1 MDDVATDI
9 GVAEHYLSEEQAQ
22 LRRHANLQLASL
34 EQPVFLG
41 NEATDYLGIAGDLLR
56 NYQQQK
62 KLLAGYRCPV
72 DRRIQDFLNTYFSEN
87 QLESTVTLPG
97 STFVLDRPHLARELS
112 LPPGANQFSSPYVNS
127 YRLLQGVLHNPVN
140 DRRTTKGVFHIT
152 EGGLPVPKDKKAVPV
167 NVFHA
172 LFQQAMQ
179 PPEEAL
185 SLPFTSAQDE
195 QAKLWVSLLL
205 RPLVSPAI
213 PDINLEK
220 SMEIRVFAPGSLV
233 SNLDFLE
240 RIFGNAGD
248 PFLPENDAAL
258 DISAWSGH
266 TGCIILAPHLVKCRA
281 RDIGLPHFDQAAERQ
296 RSDGMYWKDED
307 DLYNGGAPFK
317 IVCRDMRG
325 VIVTII
331 ADNYFGYS
339 KKEVKSQISYAAN
352 LYGGCE
358 EEHSGGAVAFPCYN
372 LGEVFQ
378 PDTRIKRGSHNFA
391 EMVKTYGAFM
401 EVREPGYAID
411 KRYPDIIYVPENT
424 RFDLLGEYV
433 SWESGGIC
441 HRIKLLA
448 RHTYIYPFGYKV
460 RMEKH
465 PKSPA
470 WRLIGTEAEGT
481 FCHKPCTVSGG
492 GKSEISKSILGTL
505 ISGPLYIGDIKEDL
519 DFVESIFTRDYSDRF
534 NDPQQKD
541 ARSFLN
547 EDRSLGSSIKLLTPS
562 ETEYTSEYNDWLE
575 SIPQHIRALAYII
588 KRFYRQDWGNRW
600 REHFSVNVVNSYPG
614 HELKFGDR
622 LLVATYL
629 RVGVE
634 PSGSWRIYKLRQDY
648 VGADKVQME
657 DDITVS
663 ATVAASC
670 LGYQHCEYD
679 NPSFKLVLN
688 CEQRLFQ
695 RPDDAIHRGLDL
707 QAEADLAEE
716 DNFISNF
723 EPLDA
728 GSARELIEDA
738 IGFYKYTDHMQQ
750 LIQRAAIADDGRLF
764 VSSAHPRL
772 VNGKPTPNVRY
783 LQQRPDLVNAR
794 EVYIAEMGVRLYQNI
809 PQTHPIYF
817 PVNAVLPGRRNNAG
831 DPAKHI
837 RSLAVYN
844 PLHYQELPELF
855 MDYIS
860 SLTGKSPST
869 TGAGSEGAL
878 TKGPFNALMAT
889 ADLNNALVSTILCN
903 YDGFSSAAG
912 YIGPDYKMEHD
923 ISLLIPEIWCR
934 IPVSQRN
941 AHYMIE
947 RGYLE
952 KLEDFAHEG
961 KTILASRLGY
971 RITSQFVHAYLG
983 KIFDNPNVVFEDA
996 MLKPELQDMA
1006 EYVDGISN
1014 IVEAQ
1019 QRAAQEYLDDGSVEN
1034 ACPPLKALLHIM
1046 ATGHYQHMDVN
1057 HPDFRYMFTREYLL
1071 QSDWYHERLSIKQ
1084 EREIQLWQ
1092 RHAAY
1097 VDGLLQNDGVLDE
1110 VERLDLEE
1118 KRDVIERHLQYLYS
1132 DAYLECLQGT
1142 IGADW
1147 IDQGRR

>member
-1 MDDVATDI
+1 MADVVTDV
-9 GVAEHYLSEEQAQ
+9 GVESYLSEEQSQ
-22 LRRHANLQLASL
+22 LRKHANLQLASL
-34 EQPVFLG
+34 EQPVFQG
-41 NEATDYLGIAGDLLR
+41 NEASDYLGIAGDLLR

-62 KLLAGYRCPV
+62 KLLAGYRCPA
-72 DRRIQDFLNTYFSEN
+72 DRRIQDFLNTYFHDN
-87 QLESTVTLPG
+87 QIEGSVSLPG
-97 STFVLDRPHLARELS
+97 STFVLDRPQLARELS
-112 LPPGANQFSSPYVNS
+112 LAPGTNHFSSHFVNS
-127 YRLLQGVLHNPVN
+127 YRLIQGILHNPVN

-152 EGGLPVPKDKKAVPV
+152 EGGLPIPKDKKAVPS

-172 LFQQAMQ
+172 LFQRAML
-179 PPEEAL
+179 PPDETMC
-185 SLPFTSAQDE
+185 LPFTSNQGE

-213 PDINLEK
+213 PNINLEK

-240 RIFGNAGD
+240 RIFGNTGD
-248 PFLPENDAAL
+248 PYLPENDAAL
-258 DISAWSGH
+258 DIHAWSGH

-281 RDIGLPHFDQAAERQ
+281 RDMGLPHFDQATERQ
-296 RSDGMYWKDED
+296 RRDGMYWKLED
-307 DLYNGGAPFK
+307 DLYNDGEPFK

-391 EMVKTYGAFM
+391 DMVKTYAALM
-401 EVREPGYAID
+401 EVREQGYAID

-424 RFDLLGEYV
+424 RFDLLGQYV
-433 SWESGGIC
+433 SWEKGGVC
-441 HRIKLLA
+441 QRIKLLA

-460 RMEKH
+460 RIEKH

-492 GKSEISKSILGTL
+492 GKSEISKSILGSL
-505 ISGPLYIGDIKEDL
+505 ISGPLYIGDIQEDL
-519 DFVESIFTRDYSDRF
+519 DFVESIFTRDYSNRF
-534 NDPQQKD
+534 NDPQQIDK
-541 ARSFLN
+541 RSFLN

-562 ETEYTSEYNDWLE
+562 ETEYTNEYNDWLE
-575 SIPQHIRALAYII
+575 TIPQHIRALAYII
-588 KRFYRQDWGNRW
+588 KRFYRQEWGEHW
-600 REHFSVNVVNSYPG
+600 REHFSVNVVNGYPG
-614 HELKFGDR
+614 HEFKFGKR
-622 LLVATYL
+622 TLVATYL
-629 RVGVE
+629 RVGEE
-634 PSGSWRIYKLRQDY
+634 PNGSWRIYKLRQDY

-663 ATVAASC
+663 ATVSSAC
-670 LGYQHCEYD
+670 LGYHHSEYN
-679 NPSFKLVLN
+679 NPSVKLVLN
-688 CEQRLFQ
+688 CEMKLFQ
-695 RPDDAIHRGLDL
+695 RPDDAIYRGQDL
-707 QAEADLAEE
+707 QAEADLAQQ

-723 EPLDA
+723 EPLDSGYA
-728 GSARELIEDA
+728 QELIDDA
-738 IGFYKYTDHMQQ
+738 LGFYKYTEYMQQ
-750 LIQRAAIADDGRLF
+750 LIQRAASTGDGRLF

-783 LQQRPDLVNAR
+783 LQQRPDLANTR
-794 EVYIAEMGVRLYQNI
+794 EMYIAEMGVRLYQDI
-809 PQTHPIYF
+809 PQMQPIYF

-831 DPAKHI
+831 DPANNI
-837 RSLAVYN
+837 RPLAVYN
-844 PLHYQELPELF
+844 PIHYQELPELF

-878 TKGPFNALMAT
+878 TKGPFNALSAT
-889 ADLNNALVSTILCN
+889 ADLNNALVSTVLCG

-912 YIGPDYKMEHD
+912 YIGPDYKVEHD

-934 IPVSQRN
+934 IPVAQRD
-941 AHYMIE
+941 ARYMIE

-952 KLEDFAHEG
+952 RLDDFEYEG
-961 KTILASRLGY
+961 KLILASRLGY

-983 KIFDNPNVVFEDA
+983 KIFDNPNVVFEEA
-996 MLKPELQDMA
+996 MLKPELQDLA
-1006 EYVDGISN
+1006 AYVAGIGN

-1019 QRAAQEYLDDGSVEN
+1019 QRVAQEYLNDGSVEN
-1034 ACPPLKALLHIM
+1034 ACPPLKALIHIM
-1046 ATGHYQHMDVN
+1046 ATGHYQHLDVN

-1071 QSDWYHERLSIKQ
+1071 QSDWYRERLAIKQ
-1084 EREIQLWQ
+1084 AREIQLWQ

-1097 VDGLLQNDGVLDE
+1097 IDGLLQNDGVLDE
-1110 VERLDLEE
+1110 IERIELEE
-1118 KRDVIERHLQYLYS
+1118 KRSDINAQLQYLHS
-1132 DAYLECLQGT
+1132 DGYLECLQGT
-1142 IGADW
+1142 IGADS
-1147 IDQGRR
+1147 IDLGQQ

>member
-1 MDDVATDI
+1 MADVVTDV
-9 GVAEHYLSEEQAQ
+9 GVESYLSEEQSQ
-22 LRRHANLQLASL
+22 LRKHANLQLASL
-34 EQPVFLG
+34 EQPVFQG
-41 NEATDYLGIAGDLLR
+41 NEASDYLGIAGDLLR

-62 KLLAGYRCPV
+62 KLLAGYRCPA
-72 DRRIQDFLNTYFSEN
+72 DRRIQDFLNTYFHDN
-87 QLESTVTLPG
+87 QIEGSVSLPG
-97 STFVLDRPHLARELS
+97 STFVLDRPQLARELS
-112 LPPGANQFSSPYVNS
+112 LAPGTNHFSSHFVNS
-127 YRLLQGVLHNPVN
+127 YRLIQGILHNPVN

-152 EGGLPVPKDKKAVPV
+152 EGGLPIPKDKKAVPS

-172 LFQQAMQ
+172 LFQRAML
-179 PPEEAL
+179 PPDETMC
-185 SLPFTSAQDE
+185 LPFTSNQGE

-213 PDINLEK
+213 PNINLEK

-240 RIFGNAGD
+240 RIFGNTGD
-248 PFLPENDAAL
+248 PYLPENDAAL
-258 DISAWSGH
+258 DIHAWSGH

-281 RDIGLPHFDQAAERQ
+281 RDMGLPHFDQATERQ
-296 RSDGMYWKDED
+296 RRDGMYWKLED
-307 DLYNGGAPFK
+307 DLYNDGEPFK

-391 EMVKTYGAFM
+391 DMVKTYAALM
-401 EVREPGYAID
+401 EVREQGYAID

-424 RFDLLGEYV
+424 RFDLLGQYV
-433 SWESGGIC
+433 SWEKGGVC
-441 HRIKLLA
+441 QRIKLLA

-460 RMEKH
+460 RIEKH

-492 GKSEISKSILGTL
+492 GKSEISKSILGSL
-505 ISGPLYIGDIKEDL
+505 ISGPLYIGDIQEDL
-519 DFVESIFTRDYSDRF
+519 DFVESIFTRDYSNRF
-534 NDPQQKD
+534 NDPQQIDK
-541 ARSFLN
+541 RSFLN

-562 ETEYTSEYNDWLE
+562 ETEYTNEYNDWLE
-575 SIPQHIRALAYII
+575 TIPQHIRALAYII
-588 KRFYRQDWGNRW
+588 KRFYRQEWGEHW
-600 REHFSVNVVNSYPG
+600 REHFSVNVVNGYPG
-614 HELKFGDR
+614 HEFKFGKR
-622 LLVATYL
+622 TLVATYL
-629 RVGVE
+629 RVGEE
-634 PSGSWRIYKLRQDY
+634 PNGSWRIYKLRQDY

-663 ATVAASC
+663 ATVSSAC
-670 LGYQHCEYD
+670 LGYHHSEYN
-679 NPSFKLVLN
+679 NPSVKLVLN
-688 CEQRLFQ
+688 CEMKLFQ
-695 RPDDAIHRGLDL
+695 RPDDAIYRGQDL
-707 QAEADLAEE
+707 QAEADLAQQ

-723 EPLDA
+723 EPLDSGYA
-728 GSARELIEDA
+728 QELIDDA
-738 IGFYKYTDHMQQ
+738 LGFYKYTEYMQQ
-750 LIQRAAIADDGRLF
+750 LIQRAASTGDGRLF

-783 LQQRPDLVNAR
+783 LQQRPDLANTR
-794 EVYIAEMGVRLYQNI
+794 EMYIAEMGVRLYQDI
-809 PQTHPIYF
+809 PQMQPIYF

-831 DPAKHI
+831 DPANNI
-837 RSLAVYN
+837 RPLAVYN
-844 PLHYQELPELF
+844 PIHYQELPELF

-878 TKGPFNALMAT
+878 TKGPFNALSAT
-889 ADLNNALVSTILCN
+889 ADLNNALVSTVLCG

-912 YIGPDYKMEHD
+912 YIGPDYKVEHD

-934 IPVSQRN
+934 IPVAQRD
-941 AHYMIE
+941 ARYMIE

-952 KLEDFAHEG
+952 RLDDFEYEG
-961 KTILASRLGY
+961 KLILASRLGY

-983 KIFDNPNVVFEDA
+983 KIFDNPNVVFEEA
-996 MLKPELQDMA
+996 MLKPELQDLA
-1006 EYVDGISN
+1006 AYVAGIGN

-1019 QRAAQEYLDDGSVEN
+1019 QRVAQEYLNDGSVEN
-1034 ACPPLKALLHIM
+1034 ACPPLKALIHIM
-1046 ATGHYQHMDVN
+1046 ATGHYQHLDVN

-1071 QSDWYHERLSIKQ
+1071 QSDWYRERLAIKQ
-1084 EREIQLWQ
+1084 AREIQLWQ

-1097 VDGLLQNDGVLDE
+1097 IDGLLQNDGVLDE
-1110 VERLDLEE
+1110 IERIELEE
-1118 KRDVIERHLQYLYS
+1118 KRSDINAQLQYLHS
-1132 DAYLECLQGT
+1132 DGYLECLQGT

-1147 IDQGRR
+1147 IDLGQQ